1 MVNYK
6 ERYTKW
12 TKEPSLQLE
21 LKTDLTAIQA
31 DEKEIEDRFYQYLS
45 FGTGG
50 MRGLIGA
57 GTNRMNVYTIRR
69 VAEGLAQHIIA
80 AGESAMKR
88 GVVIAYDTRHYSYEF
103 ALETA
108 KTLGRHGIQTYV
120 FKESRP
126 TPELSF
132 ALRHLK
138 AFAGVVIT
146 ASHNPA
152 AYNGFKVYGEDG
164 GQLPPEAAEGI
175 VRHMTAIEDLFAV
188 EVATVE
194 ELVTANKLT
203 FILEEIDTAY
213 QKCLLTLRENPEVI
227 AEQAKDL
234 SIVFT
239 PIHGAGLVPVVE
251 GLKNFGFT
259 NVQVVSEQ
267 AVQDS
272 RFPTVDYPNPEER
285 DAFLLAIKLGREN
298 DADLLL
304 ATDPDADRLGVAAR
318 TKDGDYELLTG
329 NQLGALLL
337 HYLLMEK
344 QRKGTLPKNGVVMKT
359 IVTSEFGLAAAAK
372 FGVPSINTLTGFK
385 FIAEKIEEFEK
396 SRAHTF
402 LFGYEESYGYL
413 IGTFV
418 RDKDAVQAALLTA
431 EMAAY
436 YKAEGKSLYEAL
448 LELYDELGYYGDALK
463 SITLQGKDGQEK
475 IADIMA
481 SLRKDPVQ
489 SIGGNAV
496 VAIEDYKVGTRR
508 LADGVTEKLTLPES
522 DVIKFLLEDGSW
534 VCIRPSGTEPKCK
547 IYFGVKKESV
557 AASETAIARLMEDM
571 TRLVGVES

>member
-1 MVNYK
+1 MNNYMNVYEKWVN
-6 ERYTKW
+6 
-12 TKEPSLQLE
+12 EPSLQEE
-21 LKTDLTAIQA
+21 LKADLDKILEN
-31 DEKEIEDRFYQYLS
+31 EKEIEDRFYQYLS

-69 VAEGLAQHIIA
+69 VAEGLAQQIIA
-80 AGESAMKR
+80 SGEEAMKR

-108 KTLGRHGIQTYV
+108 KIVGKHGIRAYV

-132 ALRHLK
+132 ALRHLG
-138 AFAGVVIT
+138 AYAGVVIT

-152 AYNGFKVYGEDG
+152 EYNGFKVYGEDG
-164 GQLPPEAAEGI
+164 GQLPPDAAEGI
-175 VRHMTAIEDLFAV
+175 VRHMAAIEDLFSLK
-188 EVATVE
+188 VATKEVLE
-194 ELVTANKLT
+194 EQGTLK
-203 FILEEIDTAY
+203 FILEEIDAAY
-213 QKCLLTLRENPEVI
+213 QESLLTLRENPEVI
-227 AEQAKDL
+227 TEQAKDF
-234 SIVFT
+234 SIIFT
-239 PIHGAGLVPVVE
+239 PIHGSGLVPVVE
-251 GLKNFGFT
+251 GLKNFGFKD
-259 NVQVVSEQ
+259 VQVVPEQ

-272 RFPTVDYPNPEER
+272 RFPTVPYPNPEER
-285 DAFLLAIKLGREN
+285 DTFELAIKLGQEN
-298 DADLLL
+298 GADLLL
-304 ATDPDADRLGVAAR
+304 ATDPDADRLGVAVR
-318 TKDGDYELLTG
+318 TKDGAYELLTG

-337 HYLLMEK
+337 NYLLMEK
-344 QRKGTLPKNGVVMKT
+344 KRKGTLPENGVVMKT

-385 FIAEKIEEFEK
+385 FISEKIEEFEK
-396 SRAHTF
+396 SSEHTF

-436 YKAEGKSLYEAL
+436 YKAQGKSLYEAL
-448 LELYDELGYYGDALK
+448 IELYDELGYYGDGLK

-475 IADIMA
+475 IAGIMA
-481 SLRKDPVQ
+481 ELRQRPVQ
-489 SIGGNAV
+489 SIGGIAV
-496 VAIEDYKVGTRR
+496 AAIEDYKTGTRL
-508 LADGVTEKLTLPES
+508 LADGTTEKLALPEA

-534 VCIRPSGTEPKCK
+534 TCVRPSGTEPKCK
-547 IYFGVKKESV
+547 LYFGVRKESAEEAESAL
-557 AASETAIARLMEDM
+557 AALVEDM
-571 TRLVGVES
+571 TRLVGVEG

>member
-1 MVNYK
+1 MNVYEKWVN
-6 ERYTKW
+6 
-12 TKEPSLQLE
+12 EPSLQEE
-21 LKTDLTAIQA
+21 LKADLDKILEN
-31 DEKEIEDRFYQYLS
+31 EKEIEDRFYQYLS

-69 VAEGLAQHIIA
+69 VAEGLAQQIIA
-80 AGESAMKR
+80 SGEEAMKR

-108 KTLGRHGIQTYV
+108 KIVGKHGIRAYV

-132 ALRHLK
+132 ALRHLG
-138 AFAGVVIT
+138 AYAGVVIT

-152 AYNGFKVYGEDG
+152 EYNGFKVYGEDG
-164 GQLPPEAAEGI
+164 GQLPPDAAEGI
-175 VRHMTAIEDLFAV
+175 VRHMAAIEDLFALK
-188 EVATVE
+188 VATKEVLE
-194 ELVTANKLT
+194 EQGTLK
-203 FILEEIDTAY
+203 FILEEIDAAY
-213 QKCLLTLRENPEVI
+213 QESLLTLRENLEVI
-227 AEQAKDL
+227 TEQAKDF
-234 SIVFT
+234 SIIFT
-239 PIHGAGLVPVVE
+239 PIHGSGLVPVVE
-251 GLKNFGFT
+251 GLKNFGFKD
-259 NVQVVSEQ
+259 VQVVPEQ

-272 RFPTVDYPNPEER
+272 RFPTVPYPNPEER
-285 DAFLLAIKLGREN
+285 DTFELAIKLGQEN
-298 DADLLL
+298 GADLLL
-304 ATDPDADRLGVAAR
+304 ATDPDADRLGVAVR
-318 TKDGDYELLTG
+318 TKDGAYELLTG

-337 HYLLMEK
+337 NYLLLEK
-344 QRKGTLPKNGVVMKT
+344 KRKGTLPENGVVMKT

-385 FIAEKIEEFEK
+385 FISEKIEEFEK
-396 SRAHTF
+396 SGEHTF

-436 YKAEGKSLYEAL
+436 YKAQGKSLYEAL
-448 LELYDELGYYGDALK
+448 IELYDELGYYGDGLK

-475 IADIMA
+475 IAGIMA
-481 SLRKDPVQ
+481 ELRQRPVQ
-489 SIGGNAV
+489 SIGGIAV
-496 VAIEDYKVGTRR
+496 TAIEDYKTGTRL
-508 LADGVTEKLTLPES
+508 LADGTTEKLALPEA

-534 VCIRPSGTEPKCK
+534 TCVRPSGTEPKCK
-547 IYFGVKKESV
+547 LYFGVRKESAEEAESTL
-557 AASETAIARLMEDM
+557 AALVEDM
-571 TRLVGVES
+571 TRLVGVEG